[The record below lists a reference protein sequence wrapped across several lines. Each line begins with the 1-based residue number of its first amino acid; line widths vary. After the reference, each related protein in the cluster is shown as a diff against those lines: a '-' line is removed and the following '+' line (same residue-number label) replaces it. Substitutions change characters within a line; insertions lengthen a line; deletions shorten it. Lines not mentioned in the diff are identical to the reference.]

1 MNKKII
7 CLILSFIFSF
17 FTCKALDI
25 EVWDGHFSFIIN
37 TTTNKA
43 KVRDIYFKI
52 GETKDIIIPYKINWC
67 GHDYIVTE
75 ILDYV
80 IKDKLNQ
87 ISSIVLPSTF
97 EKTLTNRKAIELLY
111 RRHIP
116 VIIKN
121 YFDKQHSL
129 NFRSE
134 SV

>member
-7 CLILSFIFSF
+7 YLLLSFIFSF
-17 FTCKALDI
+17 FTCKAVDI

-43 KVRDIYFKI
+43 KVRDIYLRLGEEKAIVIPSKI
-52 GETKDIIIPYKINWC
+52 KYC
-67 GHDYIVTE
+67 GNEYIVTE

-97 EKTLTNRKAIELLY
+97 EKTLTNRKALELLY